1 RIQGEL
7 GHCEH
12 DENWEA
18 GATKNQEVF
27 IVSDNK
33 LYVTLNK
40 GTFGTEAPTHTSGT
54 QLNGDVKLKY
64 LADICEYETIM
75 LTE

>member
-1 RIQGEL
+1 MQQNNI
-7 GHCEH
+7 
-12 DENWEA
+12 
-18 GATKNQEVF
+18 
-27 IVSDNK
+27 I

-40 GTFGTEAPTHTSGT
+40 GTFGTEAPTHTSGI

>member
-1 RIQGEL
+1 MVNS
-7 GHCEH
+7 
-12 DENWEA
+12 NWYLHQ
-18 GATKNQEVF
+18 KKQLNN
-27 IVSDNK
+27 II

>member
-1 RIQGEL
+1 M
-7 GHCEH
+7 
-12 DENWEA
+12 
-18 GATKNQEVF
+18 F